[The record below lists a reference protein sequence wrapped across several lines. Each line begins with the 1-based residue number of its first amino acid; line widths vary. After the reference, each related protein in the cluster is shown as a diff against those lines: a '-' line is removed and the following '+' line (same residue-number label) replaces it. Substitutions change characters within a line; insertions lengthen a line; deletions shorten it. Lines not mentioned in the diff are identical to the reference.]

1 MEDKILLIQK
11 ILLQIR
17 MVSVIFTETT
27 KKITKN
33 HLAQDNKKN
42 KNVN

>member
-1 MEDKILLIQK
+1 MEDKMLLIQK
-11 ILLQIR
+11 IFLQIR

-33 HLAQDNKKN
+33 NLAQDKKKN